1 MNTGAYSITTVLL
14 GGTSTSNDIGCGF
27 TRRKYQCNTA
37 VKPDGV
43 LNGVTVARSHLQVN
57 SGVRS
62 TSVDRSITLQ
72 QEGINLVIASLI
84 VISANNQR
92 SV

>member
-1 MNTGAYSITTVLL
+1 MDVGYIVSCLH
-14 GGTSTSNDIGCGF
+14 IGCGS
-27 TRRKYQCNTA
+27 TRTKHQHNTA

-72 QEGINLVIASLI
+72 REGINLVIAILI
-84 VISANNQR
+84 VIFANNQC